1 MTPPHPAPPA
11 AEAARAAELREAIDR
26 ANHEYYALD
35 APTLSDAEY
44 DRLFRALREIEAAH
58 PELRTPDSP
67 TQRVG
72 AEPASR
78 LEKTEHLAPMLSLD
92 NAFGED
98 ELRAWETRNAR
109 IADEVRAAGYV
120 CEPKIDGLAI
130 ALTYEDGV
138 LVKGATR
145 GNGTIG
151 EDVTRNLRTIREIPL
166 RLRADGPPPPRRFEI
181 RGEVYMS
188 LAGFQALNQRRAAEG
203 QATFANPRNSAAG
216 SLRQLDPAVTAS
228 RPLRFFAYA
237 LEAEAREPLP
247 FDTQWGLLETLRA
260 WGLPVNPLARPCA
273 GLDEVLAFVHEF
285 EGRRA
290 ELDYEVDGA
299 VVKVNPLALHGELG
313 IVGGR
318 EPRWAI
324 AYKYAPDLAVTTLL
338 DIRLNVG
345 RTGALNPY
353 AVLDPVEVGGV
364 IVKLATLHNEDDI
377 RRKDLRAG
385 EKVIV
390 KRAGEV
396 IPQVVGPVLEEGQAR
411 AEPFSMPD
419 ACPACGT
426 PVERPEGEA
435 MLYCPNSACPARI
448 YWGLAHFVSRG
459 AMDIRGL
466 GERTIATL
474 LERGMVRDV
483 GDIYTLTEEQ
493 LLTLEGFKEKSAQ
506 NLLAGIEASKQQGLA
521 RVLFGLGVR
530 HVGEIAAQTLA
541 RHFGSMERL
550 SAASI
555 EEIEAVHTIG
565 HTMAAALHAWLA
577 EPRNQEVVAKLA
589 AAGVKMTEERTE
601 PAQGPLTGKAFV
613 ITGTHPTL
621 TRPQIEEFIQRH
633 GGRVTGSVT
642 KKTDYL
648 VVGEDAGSKL
658 ARARE
663 LGVAELSEAALLELP
678 ATLAA
683 AADAA
688 ESPESAEEVPADE
701 SLQTELP

>member
-1 MTPPHPAPPA
+1 MPTTTTTSWTRPPC
-11 AEAARAAELREAIDR
+11 RDQ
-26 ANHEYYALD
+26 
-35 APTLSDAEY
+35 EY
-44 DRLFRALREIEAAH
+44 DRLFRELREIEAAH

-92 NAFGED
+92 NAFGDD

-109 IADEVRAAGYV
+109 IADEVRTAGYV

-166 RLRADGPPPPRRFEI
+166 RLRGDGPALPRRMEI

-188 LAGFQALNQRRAAEG
+188 IAGFAQLNQRRAAEG

-216 SLRQLDPAVTAS
+216 SLRQLDPGVTAS

-237 LEAEAREPLP
+237 IQTEGRDPLP
-247 FDTQWGLLETLRA
+247 FATQWELLETLRA

-273 GLDEVLAFVHEF
+273 ELEAVLAFVHEF

-299 VVKVNPLALHGELG
+299 VVKVNPLALHEELG

-324 AYKYAPDLAVTTLL
+324 
-338 DIRLNVG
+338 
-345 RTGALNPY
+345 
-353 AVLDPVEVGGV
+353 GV
-364 IVKLATLHNEDDI
+364 QV
-377 RRKDLRAG
+377 RAG
-385 EKVIV
+385 PGGDHADRHPPERRPDGRAEPVRRAGAGRGGRRDREAGDAAQRGRHPPQGHPRGRKGIV

-411 AEPFSMPD
+411 AEPFEMPGT
-419 ACPACGT
+419 CPGCKT

-466 GERTIATL
+466 GERTIASCW
-474 LERGMVRDV
+474 
-483 GDIYTLTEEQ
+483 
-493 LLTLEGFKEKSAQ
+493 SA
-506 NLLAGIEASKQQGLA
+506 GWC
-521 RVLFGLGVR
+521 
-530 HVGEIAAQTLA
+530 TT
-541 RHFGSMERL
+541 
-550 SAASI
+550 SATS
-555 EEIEAVHTIG
+555 
-565 HTMAAALHAWLA
+565 
-577 EPRNQEVVAKLA
+577 
-589 AAGVKMTEERTE
+589 
-601 PAQGPLTGKAFV
+601 
-613 ITGTHPTL
+613 
-621 TRPQIEEFIQRH
+621 TR
-633 GGRVTGSVT
+633 
-642 KKTDYL
+642 
-648 VVGEDAGSKL
+648 
-658 ARARE
+658 
-663 LGVAELSEAALLELP
+663 
-678 ATLAA
+678 
-683 AADAA
+683 
-688 ESPESAEEVPADE
+688 
-701 SLQTELP
+701 

>member
-1 MTPPHPAPPA
+1 MTPPAPPS
-11 AEAARAAELREAIDR
+11 EMAARAAELREAIER
-26 ANHEYYALD
+26 ANHEYYVLD
-35 APTLSDAEY
+35 APTIGDREY
-44 DRLFRALREIEAAH
+44 DLLFRELREIEAAH
-58 PELRTPDSP
+58 PELRTADSP

-92 NAFGED
+92 NAFGDD

-109 IADEVRAAGYV
+109 IADEVRTGGYV

-151 EDVTRNLRTIREIPL
+151 EDVTRNLRTIRDIPL
-166 RLRADGPPPPRRFEI
+166 RLRADGPAVPRRMEI

-188 LAGFQALNQRRAAEG
+188 VAGFAQLNQRRAAEG

-216 SLRQLDPAVTAS
+216 SLRQLDPGVTAS
-228 RPLRFFAYA
+228 RPLHFFAYA
-237 LEAEAREPLP
+237 IETEGRDPLP
-247 FDTQWGLLETLRA
+247 FATQWELLETLRA
-260 WGLPVNPLARPCA
+260 WGLPVNPLARPA
-273 GLDEVLAFVHEF
+273 ADLEAVIAFVHEF

-299 VVKVNPLALHGELG
+299 VVKVNPLSLHEELG

-318 EPRWAI
+318 EPRWAT

-353 AVLDPVEVGGV
+353 AVLEPVEVGGV

-377 RRKDLRAG
+377 RRKDIRKG

-396 IPQVVGPVLEEGQAR
+396 IPQVVGPVLEEGQER
-411 AEPFSMPD
+411 AEPFAMPD
-419 ACPACGT
+419 VCPSCGT

-474 LERGMVRDV
+474 LERGMVHDV
-483 GDIYTLTEEQ
+483 GDIYALTEEQ
-493 LLTLEGFKEKSAQ
+493 LLTLEGFKAKSAQ
-506 NLLAGIEASKQQGLA
+506 NLLAGIETSKQQGLA

-541 RHFGSMERL
+541 RHFGGMERL
-550 SAASI
+550 MAAST

-565 HTMAAALHAWLA
+565 HTMAEALHAWMA
-577 EPRNQEVVAKLA
+577 EPRNQEVVQKLA
-589 AAGVKMTEERTE
+589 AAGVKMTEARAE
-601 PAQGPLTGKAFV
+601 PAQGPLTGKTFV
-613 ITGTHPTL
+613 ITGTHPTM
-621 TRPQIEEFIQRH
+621 TRPQIEAFIQQQ

-658 ARARE
+658 AKARE
-663 LGVAELSEAALLELP
+663 LGVKELSEAALLALP
-678 ATLAA
+678 ETLSQPSAEP
-683 AADAA
+683 A
-688 ESPESAEEVPADE
+688 ESTESPADD
-701 SLQTELP
+701 LQPELQL